1 MVVFVRVYK
10 QQRVLV
16 AINRGEACEVV
27 IEDSP
32 LLNVAGWT
40 LQEGAGAFQD
50 RVLTLPAISANVW
63 SGR

>member
-1 MVVFVRVYK
+1 M
-10 QQRVLV
+10 
-16 AINRGEACEVV
+16 V

-40 LQEGAGAFQD
+40 LQEGAGAFRD
-50 RVLTLPAISANVW
+50 GVLTLPAISANVW